1 MDVLLTYGI
10 RFRDYI
16 GFFPQNYG
24 YCIGGPH
31 RKGFST
37 VVSILG
43 LPYFG
48 EPTIGFRGLRL
59 GLFQIRENHTKA
71 HLEHEVKTQGLDG

>member
-16 GFFPQNYG
+16 GFFLRIMG
-24 YCIGGPH
+24 TVLGGPH

-43 LPYFG
+43 FPYFG

-71 HLEHEVKTQGLDG
+71 QMEHEVKTEGLDG